1 MREQYPQSCLLG
13 SIQNHASRQDKL
25 NIQLLQPHTQTRSC
39 PSNGWCGYGSNPKYK
54 KAIATFASGAIAYP
68 LNMEM
73 YIMITQS
80 ELNQFSGTS
89 QLYKHWLKQF
99 TYTDGVQYLAQKAD
113 AYWLI
118 DAIASHQPPLLRD
131 EMLREFQIWK
141 LIVNAEE
148 KTAKL
153 ICERDTEDVAVT
165 QDIPFTDFP
174 LPEVKLF
181 LVAKVLML
189 PSEY

>member
-1 MREQYPQSCLLG
+1 MHL
-13 SIQNHASRQDKL
+13 
-25 NIQLLQPHTQTRSC
+25 
-39 PSNGWCGYGSNPKYK
+39 
-54 KAIATFASGAIAYP
+54 
-68 LNMEM
+68 
-73 YIMITQS
+73 MITQS
-80 ELNQFSGTS
+80 ELNQFSGTGEI
-89 QLYKHWLKQF
+89 YKHWLKAF
-99 TYTDGVQYLAQKAD
+99 TYTDGVKYLADQAKAH
-113 AYWLI
+113 WLI

-131 EMLREFQIWK
+131 EMLKEFQIWK
-141 LIVNAEE
+141 LIVNSED

-153 ICERDTEDVAVT
+153 ICERDTDDVAVT